1 MINDD
6 DTESNWSP
14 GSESEKSTSSS
25 EGDESEPGE
34 EEEEEE
40 EIIDH
45 KIIKNKYQYLI
56 NNNNNKS
63 KWMKEQDITSTQLID
78 HYWSNINENDEN
90 IKRKQEKNK
99 QNKKKG
105 KGVKINSL
113 FLSLLFFIFQMG
125 NIISVQ
131 LNDSFVYC
139 KINENA
145 KKLEYKCSDSHKNPN
160 KINKDLALLEERVH
174 IIEGIGHA
182 CIKTKIKLTT
192 YYIIKN
198 AKIIN

>member
-40 EIIDH
+40 KIIDH

-56 NNNNNKS
+56 NNNNKS

-99 QNKKKG
+99 QNKMKG

-192 YYIIKN
+192 WLR
-198 AKIIN
+198 